1 MLLKSVYLVW
11 RRKRQRGMITLK
23 STHAEMTHVYFHTWK
38 YIRTIWFV
46 LATVIV
52 LYGLSL
58 QVAYATPV
66 FRSDKGCPGQKP
78 CAPNKAID
86 VGLQDSPMGN
96 TKLRHILAT
105 TNTSHPSRSS
115 MQNAS
120 NRVVIITSQSTT
132 VDLRQKSM
140 NVLRG
145 LRANAPVNISMDM
158 RYNPISLKNSYGC
171 R

>member
-1 MLLKSVYLVW
+1 MLLKCVYLVW

-38 YIRTIWFV
+38 YMRTIWFV

-66 FRSDKGCPGQKP
+66 FRSDKGSPGQKP

-86 VGLQDSPMGN
+86 VGLRSCDTFWPQQTRLTQVEVVCKTHPTGLSLSLLSPR
-96 TKLRHILAT
+96 LSIYDR
-105 TNTSHPSRSS
+105 
-115 MQNAS
+115 
-120 NRVVIITSQSTT
+120 RV
-132 VDLRQKSM
+132 
-140 NVLRG
+140 
-145 LRANAPVNISMDM
+145 
-158 RYNPISLKNSYGC
+158 
-171 R
+171 